1 MDSFASQVASEAEGD
16 AGIGTERVAAGAQLG
31 MVQRKVQQ
39 GGSLAAW
46 VVGAGV
52 AWLALLQSAPTN

>member
-31 MVQRKVQQ
+31 MVQQ

-46 VVGAGV
+46 VVGADV
-52 AWLALLQSAPTN
+52 AWLALVQSAPTN